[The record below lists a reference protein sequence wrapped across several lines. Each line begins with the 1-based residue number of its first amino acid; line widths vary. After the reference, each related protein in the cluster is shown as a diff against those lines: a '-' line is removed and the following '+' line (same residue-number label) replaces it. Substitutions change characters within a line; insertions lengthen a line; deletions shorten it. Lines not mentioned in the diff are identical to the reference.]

1 MSIYYKDLVGKTHE
15 LKVELTDTIESIK
28 YKIQDQQ
35 ELPPDQMI
43 IIFSGKSLE
52 DNRRLMDY
60 NIQYGE
66 TISMVLKIRGHT
78 YTPLYIDYN
87 DKIKALEVCTCY
99 RVYYLKNLI
108 EKEIGINPRQQ
119 KLSFN
124 GKVLDKENEE
134 IAAFGIKGG
143 EKINLEIIPDTKY
156 DFDIF
161 NIEEF
166 KENFKNELS
175 QLKNMGFNDEELNI
189 QILRECAGNIECA
202 VEQLSNLGF

>member
-87 DKIKALEVCTCY
+87 NKIKALEVCTCY
-99 RVYYLKNLI
+99 RVYYLKRFVLRFLQMMHILILDNL
-108 EKEIGINPRQQ
+108 
-119 KLSFN
+119 
-124 GKVLDKENEE
+124 
-134 IAAFGIKGG
+134 
-143 EKINLEIIPDTKY
+143 
-156 DFDIF
+156 
-161 NIEEF
+161 
-166 KENFKNELS
+166 
-175 QLKNMGFNDEELNI
+175 
-189 QILRECAGNIECA
+189 LRRMY
-202 VEQLSNLGF
+202 SHHS